1 VSERL
6 LRVVAIV
13 VAVLDAAAAAA
24 GLFLAIG
31 VDPRLR
37 EVLGMCAAVAW
48 AASGAWLAVARPRNW
63 LGWLL
68 LLIGTVSTWGPLC
81 AYAGVTMVRSDP
93 DSGFGLLVA
102 WLGSFYW
109 PVGTLLPVTVL
120 LILYPTGR
128 LPSQRWRPVLVTAFA
143 GTALLCLALA
153 TSSGSLQDLVP
164 DATLPFE
171 VPAWLLVAILSVAAV
186 LVVGSL
192 LATLAGTA
200 VRLHRAVAPQ
210 RQQLWWMAV
219 PVVLW
224 IVTAFAGDL
233 LGQPTGDLV
242 GTAVLAA
249 VPVAVVVG
257 VLWYHLLGIDV
268 VVRRTLV
275 YTLLTV
281 AVAGFFA
288 TATGALSMW
297 APSGAAPTFV
307 AAAVVAVGL
316 APARDLLQ
324 RLVDNLIYGRRRD
337 PMAVVDMMGRHA
349 VTGTDPQLLPGMLA
363 ALSEALRV
371 PSITVI
377 DTAERPVAA
386 HGTPPVG
393 GVAAHVPL
401 RYAAGELGSLVVT
414 TAPGDQLNADAR
426 RLVDAVAPMVAA
438 AMRSASLAVEL
449 VEARGRAVA
458 VAHAERDRLRR
469 DLHDGLGPSLSGMS
483 LGLEAAQTAF
493 ATDPDAAERVVG
505 RLRDEMATAIAEI
518 RRIIAGLRPGILDE
532 RGLADA
538 LRHRARA
545 AAVAGHLDVAVTV
558 PVEFPPLAAELEVAA
573 YRIADEALTN
583 AVRHA
588 GATRVSVDVAV
599 DTEVRIEVRDDGHGL
614 PATPRDGV
622 GLASM
627 RRRARD
633 LGGHLHIDSSPAGTR
648 LLATLPKARP

>member
-1 VSERL
+1 MSERL

-13 VAVLDAAAAAA
+13 VAVLAAAAAAA
-24 GLFLAIG
+24 GLFLSIG
-31 VDPRLR
+31 LDPRLR

-48 AASGAWLAVARPRNW
+48 AASGAWLAVARARNW

-68 LLIGTVSTWGPLC
+68 LLVGTASTWGPFC
-81 AYAGVTMVRSDP
+81 GFAGVRMLRADP
-93 DSGFGLLVA
+93 DSGPGLFVA

-109 PVGTLLPVTVL
+109 PVGALLPVTVL

-128 LPSQRWRPVLVTAFA
+128 LPSRRWRPVPVAALA
-143 GTALLCLALA
+143 GTGLLCLTLA
-153 TSSGSLQDLVP
+153 TNSGALDDVVP
-164 DATLPFE
+164 GATLPFE
-171 VPAWLLVAILSVAAV
+171 VPAWLLVVSLAVTAV
-186 LVVGSL
+186 LVVGAL
-192 LATLAGTA
+192 LATLIGTT
-200 VRLHRAVAPQ
+200 VRLHRAVAPE

-219 PVVLW
+219 PVVFW

-257 VLWYHLLGIDV
+257 VLRYNLLGIDV

-281 AVAGFFA
+281 AVAVFFA
-288 TATGALSMW
+288 AVTGALSMW
-297 APSGAAPTFV
+297 VPSGAAPTFV

-324 RLVDNLIYGRRRD
+324 RLVDTVVYGRRRD

-349 VTGTDPQLLPGMLA
+349 VTGADPHLLAGMLA
-363 ALSEALRV
+363 ALSGALRV
-371 PSITVI
+371 PSVAVT
-377 DTAERPVAA
+377 DTADRPVAA
-386 HGTPPVG
+386 YGSPPAG
-393 GVAAHVPL
+393 GVATHVPL

-414 TAPGDQLNADAR
+414 TDPGDQLNADAR

-438 AMRSASLAVEL
+438 AMRSASLAAEL
-449 VEARGRAVA
+449 VEARERTVA

-483 LGLEAAQTAF
+483 LGLEAAQTAL
-493 ATDPDAAERVVG
+493 ATDPAAAERVVG

-538 LRHRARA
+538 LRHRAQA

-558 PVEFPPLAAELEVAA
+558 PAEFPRLAAELEVAA

-588 GATRVSVDVAV
+588 GATRVSVDITV
-599 DTEVRIEVRDDGHGL
+599 DTDVRIEIRDDGHGL
-614 PATPRDGV
+614 PAAPRDGV

-648 LLATLPKARP
+648 LLATIPKARP